1 MFLALRITSTE
12 TRMKNAAISAI
23 AVLLVAGSAVQ
34 VTPASARHVGKA
46 PAASSQSFRNAYGS
60 AEGGAGWCSEE
71 PGNPYNPQTDYMAW
85 SAWRAHGA
93 WDSRNDC

>member
-1 MFLALRITSTE
+1 MKTS
-12 TRMKNAAISAI
+12 AISAI
-23 AVLLVAGSAVQ
+23 AVLLVAGWAAQGAPAFARNVRHG
-34 VTPASARHVGKA
+34 PAS
-46 PAASSQSFRNAYGS
+46 QTFRNAYGS
-60 AEGGAGWCSEE
+60 AEGATRGCSEE

>member
-1 MFLALRITSTE
+1 MNKAIIYALG
-12 TRMKNAAISAI
+12 M
-23 AVLLVAGSAVQ
+23 LLIAGSA
-34 VTPASARHVGKA
+34 TEIA
-46 PAASSQSFRNAYGS
+46 PAFARQVRRAPTTSNETFRNAYAS
-60 AEGGAGWCSEE
+60 TEGTARWCSED

>member
-1 MFLALRITSTE
+1 MFPLRAKSTE
-12 TRMKNAAISAI
+12 TSMNRTTIYALGM
-23 AVLLVAGSAVQ
+23 LLIAGSA
-34 VTPASARHVGKA
+34 THIAPAFARHIRQA
-46 PAASSQSFRNAYGS
+46 PATSSDSFRNAYGS
-60 AEGGAGWCSEE
+60 SDAATGWCSEE

>member
-1 MFLALRITSTE
+1 
-12 TRMKNAAISAI
+12 MKKAVISAV

-34 VTPASARHVGKA
+34 AAPAFARHVRKA
-46 PAASSQSFRNAYGS
+46 PTASSDIFRGAFGS
-60 AEGGAGWCSEE
+60 ADGTSGWCSEE
-71 PGNPYNPQTDYMAW
+71 PGNPYNPQTDYTGW

>member
-1 MFLALRITSTE
+1 
-12 TRMKNAAISAI
+12 MKEAIISAV
-23 AVLLVAGSAVQ
+23 AVLLVAGSAAQ
-34 VTPASARHVGKA
+34 AAPAFARHVWKA
-46 PAASSQSFRNAYGS
+46 PATSNDIFRDAYGS
-60 AEGGAGWCSEE
+60 AEGASGQCSEE